1 MKNLKFVIALFLFGC
16 LSIFA
21 QDKKFITYKVK
32 QGESIQSIS
41 KALSITPY
49 DLLKLNPDVKD
60 NVNVNDII
68 IIPNKEYDPLADIK
82 NADLSGISDK
92 DIIVDKYIYH
102 EVVPKETIYS
112 IIKSFNISSEE
123 LNESNPF
130 LAADGLKIGQV
141 IRIPLKVDVSQVEAQ
156 DSNTQ
161 PYLVKAKETKYSI
174 TKKFGISIDYLEEL
188 NPKIA
193 QNGLQIGDVIIV
205 PLEMQT
211 SADDEF
217 IIYEVQKLE
226 TLYSIT
232 KKFDLTE
239 EELLSLNPEIS
250 GGIKEGMLLKI
261 PNKDLNEKPVFV
273 DLLPEGKE
281 LKIAM
286 MLPFKSRRDSLNF
299 KGDRLLNIT
308 TDFYFGALMAIDS
321 LKAQGLSVHMKVFD
335 TENSKDVS
343 KKISNQV
350 ELQEFDVVV
359 GTLFLSN
366 VKIVSN
372 NLKYG
377 KPLIVSPISAKDHSN
392 IDNKKLVQERASLEN
407 HTEEMMSYVKKNYDN
422 QDLIVIKN
430 DTKKSEQQYNRIIAD
445 IQALNPEKEVK
456 ILEPKD
462 GYIKPDDFKVFRD
475 TLERNIVNWFF
486 VTDNEPAYLGDVFN
500 NLGVFPEVD
509 SLMVFGFEKDRNYNK
524 IDNNFLARVNF
535 HYPSNSFIDQ
545 EAIAYKNF
553 ETLYR
558 KKYHTY
564 PSSFALE
571 GFDITYDLLMRLATD
586 SDIINQGVSERIS
599 TKYEFIENTSGSI
612 INKGIYIIKYDG
624 LEEKVIRSANQESE
638 KLILE

>member
-68 IIPNKEYDPLADIK
+68 IIPNKEYDPLEDIK

-141 IRIPLKVDVSQVEAQ
+141 IRIPLKVDALQVEAQ

-193 QNGLQIGDVIIV
+193 ENGLQIGDVIIV
-205 PLEMQT
+205 PLEVQT
-211 SADDEF
+211 AVDDEF

-226 TLYSIT
+226 TLYSLT
-232 KKFDLTE
+232 KKFELSE
-239 EELLSLNPEIS
+239 EELLSLNPEVS

-261 PNKDLNEKPVFV
+261 PNKDLDEKPVFV
-273 DLLPEGKE
+273 DELPEGKE

-335 TENSKDVS
+335 TENNKDIS
-343 KKISNQV
+343 RKISNEV
-350 ELQEFDVVV
+350 ELQEFDLVV
-359 GTLFLSN
+359 GPLFLSN

-377 KPLIVSPISAKDHSN
+377 KPLIVSPISTKDHSN
-392 IDNKKLVQERASLEN
+392 IDNNKLVQERASLEN
-407 HTEEMMSYVKKNYDN
+407 HTEEMMDYVKKNYDN

-430 DTKKSEQQYNRIIAD
+430 DTEKSEQQYNRIIED
-445 IQALNPEKEVK
+445 IKALNPEKEVM
-456 ILEPKD
+456 ILEPED

-545 EAIAYKNF
+545 NAIAYQNF
-553 ETLYR
+553 EAAYK
-558 KKYHTY
+558 KKYYTL
-564 PSSFALE
+564 PSSYALE
-571 GFDITYDLLMRLATD
+571 GFDITYDLLIRLATD

-612 INKGIYIIKYDG
+612 INKGIYIVKYDG
-624 LEEKVIRSANQESE
+624 LEEKVIRSDNQEST
-638 KLILE
+638 KSLE